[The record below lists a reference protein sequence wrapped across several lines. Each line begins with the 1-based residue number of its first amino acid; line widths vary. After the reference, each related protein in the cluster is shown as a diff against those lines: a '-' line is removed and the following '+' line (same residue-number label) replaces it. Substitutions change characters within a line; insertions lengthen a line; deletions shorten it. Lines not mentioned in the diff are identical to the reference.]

1 MTTYVRLGD
10 VTTKIGSGATPRGG
24 QAVYRQQ
31 GTAFIRSQNVLDNS
45 MKLDD
50 IARISDEAADQLR
63 GVEVREGDVLLNITG
78 DSIARVCLV
87 DTDVLPARVSQHVA
101 IIRTTPE
108 MDAGFLQR
116 WLVYEP
122 TKAALLA
129 MSDGGTRK
137 ALTKAHIQGLD
148 VPCPPIDV
156 QRGIAEVLGALDD
169 KIAANARLG
178 TAVDD
183 MVRALF
189 VEATSG
195 AEIGSLSEIAEVNQV
210 SVKPGI
216 GDLRYLD
223 IASVSAGTYESPAKS
238 PWASAPGRARRKI
251 RRGDTLWSTVRPN
264 RRSHALI
271 LEDDPLLVGSTG
283 LAVLTPKDGRFAFLF
298 EASRTD
304 AFRAYLESV
313 AEGSAYPAVRGE
325 RFLQAPVPLPD
336 DEFID
341 QFEATAAPLRERAAS
356 AHAESATLAATRD
369 ALLPLLMSGKV
380 TVKAAESTVGEVL

>member
-169 KIAANARLG
+169 KIAAN
-178 TAVDD
+178 T
-183 MVRALF
+183 
-189 VEATSG
+189 
-195 AEIGSLSEIAEVNQV
+195 
-210 SVKPGI
+210 
-216 GDLRYLD
+216 
-223 IASVSAGTYESPAKS
+223 
-238 PWASAPGRARRKI
+238 
-251 RRGDTLWSTVRPN
+251 
-264 RRSHALI
+264 
-271 LEDDPLLVGSTG
+271 
-283 LAVLTPKDGRFAFLF
+283 
-298 EASRTD
+298 
-304 AFRAYLESV
+304 
-313 AEGSAYPAVRGE
+313 
-325 RFLQAPVPLPD
+325 RFLT
-336 DEFID
+336 
-341 QFEATAAPLRERAAS
+341 TARELVDAELDSALAAS
-356 AHAESATLAATRD
+356 AETRTVDDLAAFHNRRRVPLSANQRKERAGDVPYYGAAGPIDTVDVALFDEEIVLVGEDGSVMTERGAPVVQYVWGPSWVNNHAHVLTGSSVSTPFLRVLMERGNVAHLVTGAVQPKLSMGNLKRLELSLPADSTQLQATVDAHAAIERAKKSESRLLAATRD

-380 TVKAAESTVGEVL
+380 RVQDAESVVGEVL